1 VPFRPLPNLRY
12 ARANHAL
19 GRDDRPMMRFLV
31 LPGDG
36 IGPEITAATLEV
48 LGAADARYGLGLR
61 FETREIGFASLGT
74 QGTTLPDA
82 VIEAAKASD
91 GIILGPI
98 SHLDYPSRD
107 KGGINVSAAFRV
119 GLDLFAN
126 VRPARTRPGLGRGH
140 APLDLV
146 IMREAT
152 EGFYPDRNMHAGT
165 GEFMPT
171 PDIALSVRKITAH
184 ASTRIAREAFV
195 LARRRR
201 KKVTAVHKAN
211 TFILTDGLWLRCVR
225 EVAKDFPDVAL
236 DEIIVDACA
245 AMLVRDP
252 TRFDVLVAT
261 NFHADILSDLA
272 SELSGGLGVAG
283 STNQNDALCCAQ
295 AQHGSAPDIAGQ
307 DRANPTSLI
316 LSAAMLLDW
325 HAEKRGNAA
334 AGEAAAAIN
343 AAVDAALAHPATR
356 TPDLGGK
363 LGTRAFGERLAGML
377 RG

>member
-1 VPFRPLPNLRY
+1 
-12 ARANHAL
+12 
-19 GRDDRPMMRFLV
+19 MRLIV

-36 IGPEITAATLEV
+36 IGPEITAATVTV
-48 LGAADARYGLGLR
+48 LRAADARFGIGLTLESHAIGL
-61 FETREIGFASLGT
+61 ETLAS
-74 QGTTLPDA
+74 QGTTLPDS
-82 VIEAAKASD
+82 VMTAAKASD
-91 GIILGPI
+91 GVILGPI
-98 SHLDYPSRD
+98 SHLHYPSRD

-152 EGFYPDRNMHAGT
+152 EGFYPDRNMFAGT

-171 PDIALSVRKITAH
+171 ADIAMSVRKITAH
-184 ASTRIAREAFV
+184 ASTRIARESFL
-195 LARRRR
+195 LARRRK

-211 TFILTDGLWLRCVR
+211 TFILTDGLFLRCVR
-225 EVAKDFPDVAL
+225 DVAKAFPDVEL
-236 DEIIVDACA
+236 DEVIVDACA
-245 AMLVRDP
+245 ALLVRDP
-252 TRFDVLVAT
+252 QRFDVLCAT

-283 STNQNDALCCAQ
+283 STNQNELLCCAQ
-295 AQHGSAPDIAGQ
+295 AQHGSAPDIQGQ

-334 AGEAAAAIN
+334 AGKAAAAIN
-343 AAVDAALAHPATR
+343 AAIDTALADPATR

-363 LGTRAFGERLAGML
+363 LGTKAFGERIAALV
-377 RG
+377 RN

>member
-1 VPFRPLPNLRY
+1 MSAPPAPGP
-12 ARANHAL
+12 ASAN
-19 GRDDRPMMRFLV
+19 R
-31 LPGDG
+31 
-36 IGPEITAATLEV
+36 
-48 LGAADARYGLGLR
+48 
-61 FETREIGFASLGT
+61 
-74 QGTTLPDA
+74 
-82 VIEAAKASD
+82 
-91 GIILGPI
+91 
-98 SHLDYPSRD
+98 
-107 KGGINVSAAFRV
+107 
-119 GLDLFAN
+119 
-126 VRPARTRPGLGRGH
+126 
-140 APLDLV
+140 PLDLV

-184 ASTRIAREAFV
+184 ASTRIAREAFL

-201 KKVTAVHKAN
+201 GKVTAVHKAN

-225 EVAKDFPDVAL
+225 GVAAEFPDVAL

-252 TRFDVLVAT
+252 ARFDVLVAT

-272 SELSGGLGVAG
+272 SELSGGLGLAG
-283 STNQNDALCCAQ
+283 STNENDRLCCAQ

-307 DRANPTSLI
+307 DRASPTSLI

-325 HAEKRGNAA
+325 QARHRGNAA
-334 AGEAAAAIN
+334 AGAAAAAIN
-343 AAVDAALAHPATR
+343 GAVDAALADPAARTR
-356 TPDLGGK
+356 DLGGP
-363 LGTRAFGERLAGML
+363 LGTRAFGERVAAML

>member
-1 VPFRPLPNLRY
+1 
-12 ARANHAL
+12 
-19 GRDDRPMMRFLV
+19 MSKTRFLV

-36 IGPEITAATLEV
+36 IGPEITAATIGV
-48 LGAADARYGLGLR
+48 LRAADRRFGIGLDI
-61 FETREIGFASLGT
+61 EQREIGFASLRAE
-74 QGTTLPDA
+74 GTTLPPA
-82 VIEAAKASD
+82 VLAAAKASD

-107 KGGINVSAAFRV
+107 KGGVNVSAAFRV
-119 GLDLFAN
+119 DLDLYAN

-140 APLDLV
+140 QPLDLV

-171 PDIALSVRKITAH
+171 PDIAMSVRKITAH
-184 ASTRIAREAFV
+184 ASTRIARRAFE

-201 KKVTAVHKAN
+201 SKVTAVHKAN

-225 EVAKDFPDVAL
+225 EVAKAFPDVAL

-252 TRFDVLVAT
+252 GRFDVLVAT

-272 SELSGGLGVAG
+272 SELSGGLGLAG
-283 STNQNDALCCAQ
+283 STNENESLCCAQ

-307 DRANPTSLI
+307 DRANPVSLI
-316 LSAAMLLDW
+316 LSAAMLLEW
-325 HAEKRGNAA
+325 HVRHRGNAA

-343 AAVDAALAHPATR
+343 AAVDAMLADPATR

-363 LGTRAFGERLAGML
+363 LGTRAFGEALAS
-377 RG
+377 RIAEAS

>member
-1 VPFRPLPNLRY
+1 
-12 ARANHAL
+12 
-19 GRDDRPMMRFLV
+19 MRILV

-36 IGPEITAATLEV
+36 IGPEITAAAVEV
-48 LGAADARYGLGLR
+48 LRAADARFGLGLSLEQR
-61 FETREIGFASLGT
+61 DIGFASLKAE
-74 QGTTLPDA
+74 GTTCPDA
-82 VIEAAKASD
+82 VMQAAVASD
-91 GIILGPI
+91 GVLLGPI
-98 SHLDYPSRD
+98 SHLDYPPRD
-107 KGGINVSAAFRV
+107 QGGINVSAAFRV

-152 EGFYPDRNMHAGT
+152 EGMYPDRNMHAGG

-171 PDIALSVRKITAH
+171 PDVALSVRKITAH
-184 ASTRIAREAFV
+184 ASTRIAREAFL

-201 KKVTAVHKAN
+201 RKVTAVHKAN
-211 TFILTDGLWLRCVR
+211 TFKLTDGLWLRCVR
-225 EVAKDFPDVAL
+225 EVAKDFPEVAL
-236 DEIIVDACA
+236 DEVIVDACA
-245 AMLVRDP
+245 ALLVRDP
-252 TRFDVLVAT
+252 GRFDVLVAT

-283 STNQNDALCCAQ
+283 STNQNDTLCCAQ

-325 HAEKRGNAA
+325 HAEKRGNEA
-334 AGEAAAAIN
+334 AGAAAAAIN
-343 AAVDAALAHPATR
+343 AAVDGALAAPETR
-356 TPDLGGK
+356 TPDLGGR
-363 LGTRAFGERLAGML
+363 LGTRAFGAEVARRLG
-377 RG
+377 G